1 LCENI
6 IKTIWG
12 VKDSLKLQL
21 DMLEIKIRPH
31 LHFFPGTNGTIL
43 LPAAPYVL
51 SKDEKLI
58 FLGIISD
65 MKTPTNYMGQLAK
78 KVTLH
83 GELKGLKSH
92 DYNVLMQ

>member
-1 LCENI
+1 
-6 IKTIWG
+6 
-12 VKDSLKLQL
+12 
-21 DMLEIKIRPH
+21 
-31 LHFFPGTNGTIL
+31 
-43 LPAAPYVL
+43 
-51 SKDEKLI
+51 
-58 FLGIISD
+58 